1 MDLKLTD
8 KRALVT
14 GGSRGIGRAIVLGLA
29 RQGIS
34 VAACYHRESEAVAS
48 LATEL
53 EQLNTNS
60 FVIQADVSDAQSVT
74 HMMQE
79 VRDRLGGLDILVNN
93 AGVVSHATLAD
104 LELDEWQRILDTNL
118 TGMYLVTRAALDVI
132 TDGGSIINITSAVA
146 AIGMIGRT
154 HYTASKAGVTGFT
167 RSLCKEIGSRS
178 IRVNGIAPGIIETD
192 QTAGLTPERRKQYE
206 NLAALKRFGQ
216 PDDIAG
222 AALFLASDL
231 ASFVSGI
238 TLVVDGGI

>member
-1 MDLKLTD
+1 MDLKLRD

-29 RQGIS
+29 RQGVS
-34 VAACYHRESEAVAS
+34 VAACYHQESEAVAS

-60 FVIQADVSDAQSVT
+60 FVIQTDVSDAQSVT

-132 TDGGSIINITSAVA
+132 ADGGSIINITSAVA
-146 AIGMIGRT
+146 AVGMVGRT
-154 HYTASKAGVTGFT
+154 HYTASKAGVIGFT